1 MTLVPVVLVAYLWGE
16 LRWFD
21 GPRPAKLALKGK
33 CGRAALRC
41 AQLFGIG
48 AEASVVFLPPSSL
61 ATRVGE
67 GEYRRDDRARLVH
80 SLETRG

>member
-1 MTLVPVVLVAYLWGE
+1 VICPPPLVLE
-16 LRWFD
+16 
-21 GPRPAKLALKGK
+21 LALACIPYFSEMQELWRLKND
-33 CGRAALRC
+33 RC

-67 GEYRRDDRARLVH
+67 GEYRRDHRARLVH